1 MRPVFAAPSDAHE
14 GHQPR
19 FLHENPT
26 TRSMPH
32 DPQWTRK
39 SPRDRTPHPR
49 KARNSRSTKRGTSCS
64 ADRCSARNVSNS
76 EATTLYRIV
85 CSGDR
90 ISYNGA
96 AADMQPLSQAVRLCH
111 LCDICNLSP
120 KRRKKSRKSRT
131 MFPVFPRLPRSD
143 SYDSERCHSCFAAP
157 RRLAHRFA

>member
-1 MRPVFAAPSDAHE
+1 MSLRYLKNDHDLRDTEYRETDRSLGVLSEAGPVFAASSDAHE

-49 KARNSRSTKRGTSCS
+49 KARNSRSTMRGTSCS
-64 ADRCSARNVSNS
+64 ADRCAARNVSNS

-85 CSGDR
+85 CSG
-90 ISYNGA
+90 
-96 AADMQPLSQAVRLCH
+96 
-111 LCDICNLSP
+111 
-120 KRRKKSRKSRT
+120 
-131 MFPVFPRLPRSD
+131 
-143 SYDSERCHSCFAAP
+143 
-157 RRLAHRFA
+157 